1 MKTVSLSGS
10 PRENVGKK
18 DAKKQRREG
27 KIPCVI
33 YGGEKQFHFSVDEL
47 SFDGLIFTPDVFVI
61 NLEVG
66 GDKFKAILQEIQYHP
81 VSDKVLHA
89 DFMEI
94 IEGKEITVGLPA
106 RLIGDSIGVMKGGKL
121 IHKMHK
127 VKVRGLIGNIPDFIE
142 VDITSMDIGG
152 SIKIKDLTLGDLEL
166 LDHPNGV
173 IVRVKTARVEEEL
186 DEDED
191 EEGEEGEEGEGA
203 EGAEGTEGT
212 EGTKE
217 APAAK

>member
-1 MKTVSLSGS
+1 MKEVSLSGS
-10 PRENVGKK
+10 LRENVGKK

-33 YGGEKQFHFSVDEL
+33 YGGEKQIHFSVEEL
-47 SFDGLIFTPDVFVI
+47 NFDGLIFTPDVFII
-61 NLEVG
+61 NLDVDG
-66 GDKFKAILQEIQYHP
+66 NKYKAVLQEVQYHP

-94 IEGKEITVGLPA
+94 IEGKDITVGLPA
-106 RLIGDSIGVMKGGKL
+106 RLIGDSMGVMKGGKL

-127 VKVRGLIGNIPDFIE
+127 VKVRGLISKIPDFIE
-142 VDITSMDIGG
+142 VDITAMDIGS
-152 SIKIKDLTLGDLEL
+152 SIKIKDLTLGELEL

-173 IVRVKTARVEEEL
+173 IVRVKTARVETEL
-186 DEDED
+186 EGDED
-191 EEGEEGEEGEGA
+191 EEGEEGEEGEGT
-203 EGAEGTEGT
+203 EGAEGSE
-212 EGTKE
+212 ETKE